1 MQKRQANGVK
11 EMKEKIVFCWSG
23 GKDSA
28 LALHRLQVEGRYD
41 VIALLTT
48 CNEHFQRVSMHG
60 VRMELLEQQARA
72 IGLPLEKMFVSQ
84 RSCNDEYVEKL
95 KGHLLAY
102 KAQGVTRF
110 AFGDI
115 FLEDLKR
122 WREEN
127 LARLGLL
134 GVFPIWKEDSR
145 DLIREFISLGFGSI
159 ICCVNDAYLDEA
171 ALGRNIDADFVRSLP
186 ADVDVCGENG
196 EFHSFAFAGPIFKQT
211 LRIQIGEKVY
221 RPIEATHPGATS
233 AVCPLPGAR
242 VTKGFWFCDLLPVP

>member
-1 MQKRQANGVK
+1 
-11 EMKEKIVFCWSG
+11 MKEKIIFCWSG

-41 VIALLTT
+41 VVGLLTT

-60 VRMELLEQQARA
+60 VRIELLEQQACA
-72 IGLPLEKMFVSQ
+72 IGLPLEKMFVRQGGS
-84 RSCNDEYVEKL
+84 NEEYLEKM

-102 KAQGVTRF
+102 KAQGIARF

-127 LARLGLL
+127 LAQLGLRGL
-134 GVFPIWKEDSR
+134 FPIWQANSR
-145 DLIREFISLGFGSI
+145 DLIHEFIALGFGSI
-159 ICCVNDAYLDEA
+159 ICCVNDAYLDETF
-171 ALGRNIDADFVRSLP
+171 LGRNIDADFLHALP
-186 ADVDVCGENG
+186 ADVDPCGENG
-196 EFHSFAFAGPIFKQT
+196 EFHSFAFAGPLFKRP
-211 LRIQIGEKVY
+211 LPIQLGKKVY
-221 RPIEATHPGATS
+221 RPLEEPPPGTTS

-242 VTKGFWFCDLLPVP
+242 RTRGFWFCDLLPIA